1 MWRSGDQT
9 QVRGANAAQA
19 VWRDGNGGDSVR
31 ALRFDRRFDRR
42 FNRINSRAKS
52 QAVIECFVTG
62 LLAWRDGQPGQVG
75 NEAATAVFHQC
86 RGSGSSPSSFCSFC
100 FSPLALALIAS
111 VPDAGCLCAV
121 VLTSRAP
128 IRSAP
133 SAIRLCTLP
142 GRCATALR
150 DAAVIFFYRSISRF
164 QSRGSILRPRALA
177 PGRESV
183 LHGIVTDTISR

>member
-1 MWRSGDQT
+1 MKLKY
-9 QVRGANAAQA
+9 AAQA
-19 VWRDGNGGDSVR
+19 VWRDGNGGGSMRD
-31 ALRFDRRFDRR
+31 LRFDRRFDC
-42 FNRINSRAKS
+42 INSRAKS

-100 FSPLALALIAS
+100 FSPLALALTAS
-111 VPDAGCLCAV
+111 VPDAGYLCAV
-121 VLTSRAP
+121 FRAARMP

-133 SAIRLCTLP
+133 STIRLCTSR
-142 GRCATALR
+142 GRCATTLG
-150 DAAVIFFYRSISRF
+150 AVANIFFYRSISRF
-164 QSRGSILRPRALA
+164 QSRSSIWRPRALA